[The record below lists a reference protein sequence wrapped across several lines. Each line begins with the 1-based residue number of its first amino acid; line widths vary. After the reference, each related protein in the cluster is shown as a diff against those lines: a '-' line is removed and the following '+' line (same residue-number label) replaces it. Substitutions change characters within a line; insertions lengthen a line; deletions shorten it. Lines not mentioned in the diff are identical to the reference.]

1 MADLGPLSFEGTSP
15 KECEVFVATIRQ
27 RALAQGKHL
36 DNEWIAFL
44 ASSYFVG
51 DAFYW
56 YEELD
61 DDVKNDWSR
70 LRPALVARFGRGGS
84 SSTSGSLT
92 SATAP
97 ATTIPT
103 PAAAPP
109 ALAPRPSVRKGR
121 LKAIDEY
128 GRIRGYITKQFHV
141 FGEYGLTSES
151 PDDALSV
158 SFTVLSVDESFEIQ
172 IIDSFQFPQVR
183 DTLAVAWDGRTKD
196 EWVHEGSLRDSLA
209 ELFPFSSKSK
219 SQWAIERKVWRI
231 SEDAELKVEY
241 PKPDG

>member
-1 MADLGPLSFEGTSP
+1 M
-15 KECEVFVATIRQ
+15 R
-27 RALAQGKHL
+27 GKHL

-84 SSTSGSLT
+84 SST
-92 SATAP
+92 
-97 ATTIPT
+97 
-103 PAAAPP
+103 
-109 ALAPRPSVRKGR
+109 RKGR